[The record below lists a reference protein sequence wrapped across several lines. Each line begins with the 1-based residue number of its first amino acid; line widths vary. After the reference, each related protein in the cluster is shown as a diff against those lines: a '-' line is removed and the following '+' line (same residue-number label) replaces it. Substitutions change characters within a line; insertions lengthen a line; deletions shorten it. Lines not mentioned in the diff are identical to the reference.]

1 MKKSK
6 YVTKYDYIN
15 YFVKQP
21 SMWFFKNSE
30 IEAKYKSEYEYYSKL
45 KNKSI
50 VVDDELDEEDED
62 KDENEPIDS
71 YNLYREYLEEVYDVD
86 TKNYLMVQGN
96 IIDKTCKQF
105 IYDSYKDEYE
115 YLIKEKF
122 IKHDFDDYKITLE
135 ENANKTLQL
144 IHENKYIIIFQP
156 AFINHKLK
164 IATKCDSLVKID
176 NDIFIIETKGTSTA
190 KYHHILDLMFQKKV
204 IEYVLNDDY
213 SLSYKL
219 CLVKYEKLM
228 KKKISYIIS
237 DTINL
242 KKSVSISKNKKNL
255 DIESKQQLKIGG
267 KYSYTKNN
275 GEIVDVD
282 ECLIDDVLNLNFDAI
297 HRLKDEAKDTMID
310 LNNNFKN
317 VINQLWNVKNQLNDD
332 SVPNDFEPNP
342 NDKNKFKNTDMW
354 AQLRKLYYIK
364 GYDIFKYSGNVVD
377 FNQINLQKIYE
388 LGKNKQYDVEPFL
401 RYINNKNPLSAEKN
415 KKRFLL
421 NNEDFVINKERFNNL
436 LIKIK
441 PKKVYFDF
449 ESINPAIRVVDNSL
463 PFTQVITQN
472 SYIIQNDE
480 NIDNLV
486 CNNMMID
493 PNEIDVNWFKKIIDA
508 LYMGEEY
515 SYIVYNKH
523 FESNRLIEM
532 SNFINEEEY
541 HNKVSTINK
550 NIFDL
555 ADFFILNS
563 KQNDA
568 CLIKELNGFYSIK
581 NILPLIQKYEPKI
594 FKKTKCK
601 DYKKLIIGN
610 GIECQEKTM
619 NRFFGITL
627 DEEWNQ
633 VVKESKIYCEND
645 VRAMIAVE
653 LFIRDFLSNK

>member
-45 KNKSI
+45 KKKSI
-50 VVDDELDEEDED
+50 VVDDELDEEDE
-62 KDENEPIDS
+62 DENEPIDS
-71 YNLYREYLEEVYDVD
+71 YNLYREYLEEVYDID

-96 IIDKTCKQF
+96 IIDRTCKQF
-105 IYDSYKDEYE
+105 IYDSYKNEYE

-135 ENANKTLQL
+135 ENANQTLKL
-144 IHENKYIIIFQP
+144 IRENKYTIIFQP
-156 AFINHKLK
+156 AFINHELK

-213 SLSYKL
+213 SLSFKL
-219 CLVKYEKLM
+219 CLVEYKTIM
-228 KKKISYIIS
+228 KNEKISYIIS

-275 GEIVDVD
+275 GEIVNVD

-297 HRLKDEAKDTMID
+297 HHLKDEAKDTIID
-310 LNNNFKN
+310 LNDNFKN

-332 SVPNDFEPNP
+332 SVPNGFEPNS
-342 NDKNKFKNTDMW
+342 NDKNKFKDTDMW
-354 AQLRKLYYIK
+354 AQLRKLYYVK
-364 GYDIFKYSGNVVD
+364 GYDIFKYSGNVID
-377 FNQINLQKIYE
+377 FNQSNLQKIYE

-480 NIDNLV
+480 NIVNLV

-532 SNFINEEEY
+532 SNFIREDEY
-541 HNKVSTINK
+541 YNKVSTINK

-555 ADFFILNS
+555 ADFFMLNS

-601 DYKKLIIGN
+601 DYKELNIGN
-610 GIECQEKTM
+610 GLVCQEKTM
-619 NRFFGITL
+619 NRFFGITS
-627 DEEWNQ
+627 DEEWDQ

>member
-45 KNKSI
+45 KKKSI
-50 VVDDELDEEDED
+50 VVDDELDEEDEYED
-62 KDENEPIDS
+62 EPIDS
-71 YNLYREYLEEVYDVD
+71 YNLYREYLEELYDVD

-96 IIDKTCKQF
+96 IIDRTCKQF
-105 IYDSYKDEYE
+105 IYDSYKNEYE

-135 ENANKTLQL
+135 ENANQTLQL

-156 AFINHKLK
+156 AFINHELK

-204 IEYVLNDDY
+204 IEHVLNDDY

-275 GEIVDVD
+275 GEIVNVD

-297 HRLKDEAKDTMID
+297 HHLKDEAKDTIID
-310 LNNNFKN
+310 LNDNFKN

-332 SVPNDFEPNP
+332 SVPNGFEPNS
-342 NDKNKFKNTDMW
+342 NDKNKFKDTDMW
-354 AQLRKLYYIK
+354 AQLRKLYYVK
-364 GYDIFKYSGNVVD
+364 GYDIFKYSGNVID
-377 FNQINLQKIYE
+377 FNQSNLQKIYE

-532 SNFINEEEY
+532 SNFIREDEY
-541 HNKVSTINK
+541 YNKVSTINK

-555 ADFFILNS
+555 ADFFMLNS

-601 DYKKLIIGN
+601 DYKELNIGN
-610 GIECQEKTM
+610 GLVCQEKTM
-619 NRFFGITL
+619 NRFFGITS
-627 DEEWNQ
+627 DEEWDQ